1 MKRTPSP
8 SILLVDDA
16 VDERQMYADFF
27 QTIGFR
33 TLQAATALDAYRLAV
48 ELVPDAAVI
57 DLILPGMNGL
67 ELVRKLK
74 GNEETV
80 RVPVIALTGHSHPFD
95 RQVALA
101 AGCDRFLVKPCSP
114 NDLLAEVRGLLARSK
129 PGVERGHR
137 RASVPRDG
145 LLAG

>member
-1 MKRTPSP
+1 MGSMKRTPSP

-67 ELVRKLK
+67 ELVRM
-74 GNEETV
+74 
-80 RVPVIALTGHSHPFD
+80 PVIALTGHSHPFD

-114 NDLLAEVRGLLARSK
+114 NDLLAEVRGLLARPK